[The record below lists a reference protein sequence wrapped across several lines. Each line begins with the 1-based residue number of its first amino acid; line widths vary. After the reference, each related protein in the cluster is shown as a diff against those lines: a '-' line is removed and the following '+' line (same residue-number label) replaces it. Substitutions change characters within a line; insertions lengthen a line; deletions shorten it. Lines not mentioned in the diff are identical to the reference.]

1 MVSHRSIGIRTLA
14 LACQLVLVTLSFWGW
29 LFIWQTAL
37 FEERGILQH
46 YLLYNEFLLI
56 GILFGWGRKRE
67 ASGLHHEWVQAIR
80 LSFRQAFLGLFCVF
94 LVVFAAH
101 DAVVSRSFFFSYIP
115 WLYLALLSSNYL
127 LPRSLGKWAFSG
139 DREERVALAGTAEQ
153 AARLQPWLEQK
164 SLVGFQ
170 TIGLICPQATTSAA
184 APFPVLGTI
193 DRMGEILRERAITQ
207 VIVLDL
213 SLGSHWISHMT
224 QLCEGAAVRLL
235 ALNDLNA
242 YFNHTTT
249 LFEDD
254 GVRFIG

>member
-1 MVSHRSIGIRTLA
+1 
-14 LACQLVLVTLSFWGW
+14 
-29 LFIWQTAL
+29 
-37 FEERGILQH
+37 
-46 YLLYNEFLLI
+46 
-56 GILFGWGRKRE
+56 
-67 ASGLHHEWVQAIR
+67 
-80 LSFRQAFLGLFCVF
+80 
-94 LVVFAAH
+94 
-101 DAVVSRSFFFSYIP
+101 
-115 WLYLALLSSNYL
+115 
-127 LPRSLGKWAFSG
+127 KWAFSG

-235 ALNDLNA
+235 ALNDLDA

-249 LFEDD
+249 IFEDD
-254 GVRFIG
+254 GLRFIGLREEPLESPVNRFLKRSLDLLVALPVVFLILPFTTIIVLILQRIQSPGPVFYRQMRGGMKGRPFKMFKYRTMHFNQ